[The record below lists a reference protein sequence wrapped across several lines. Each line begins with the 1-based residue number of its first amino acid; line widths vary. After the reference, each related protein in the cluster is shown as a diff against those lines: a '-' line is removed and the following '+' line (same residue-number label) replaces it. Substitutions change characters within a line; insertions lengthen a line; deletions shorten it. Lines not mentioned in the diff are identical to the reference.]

1 MLQPD
6 IWRLAAG
13 YEMRLCS
20 IERTWLVLHLRFT
33 NLNRVECEAL
43 LAFCMAFRWLACLPF
58 LMMLPVG

>member
-20 IERTWLVLHLRFT
+20 IERTWLVLHLRM
-33 NLNRVECEAL
+33 NSVECEAL
-43 LAFCMAFRWLACLPF
+43 LLKLAACMAFRSDS
-58 LMMLPVG
+58 